1 MIDVAQYK
9 AEIAAIPGDS
19 LIVPRSQMD
28 QLLAECE
35 NGQIAKRTLRR
46 IYTITGVSSFV
57 SALAA

>member
-9 AEIAAIPGDS
+9 AEIAALPGDS

-28 QLLAECE
+28 QLLSELE

-46 IYTITGVSSFV
+46 IHTITAVSASV
-57 SALAA
+57 MALAA